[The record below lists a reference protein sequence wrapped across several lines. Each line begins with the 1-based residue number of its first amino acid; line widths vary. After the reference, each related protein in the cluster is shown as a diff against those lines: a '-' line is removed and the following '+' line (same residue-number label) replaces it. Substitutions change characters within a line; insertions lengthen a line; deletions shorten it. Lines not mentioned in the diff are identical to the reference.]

1 MSCVSGF
8 GGVADCVYHRTP
20 VLFDAI
26 SAIKSANVYT
36 LNQTEDNKN
45 LSNARALQPEGGHAR
60 SDGISSPNDW
70 EDDECFVY
78 FNPTSNAS
86 FRHWLDSW
94 TEALL
99 MASETLAVTEGG
111 RPAECVGLSQ
121 PSSCD

>member
-26 SAIKSANVYT
+26 SAISSANVYT

-45 LSNARALQPEGGHAR
+45 L
-60 SDGISSPNDW
+60 
-70 EDDECFVY
+70 
-78 FNPTSNAS
+78 
-86 FRHWLDSW
+86 
-94 TEALL
+94 
-99 MASETLAVTEGG
+99 TLAMIG
-111 RPAECVGLSQ
+111 ASDHHKSSA